1 MNADE
6 ENHRAYVLSRVWHK
20 TETRT
25 KDKILISISNSL
37 ILIQQFYFCLALLLS
52 HCCDCRA
59 EAAVKC
65 FFWWQHDFLQSE
77 QCGYLLRVITISV
90 FLFGQVDFL
99 QLKDKI
105 SCHDHKGR
113 APWFMNYG
121 NTKTVAW
128 IHRNIV
134 YPWTKRKLDMQDRGQ
149 LWSPISAK
157 YHLQSNT
164 KEFFKTPLPSIGRSG
179 HSNAFWA

>member
-37 ILIQQFYFCLALLLS
+37 ILIQQFHFVLHYFSLIVVTVEPKLQCS
-52 HCCDCRA
+52 I
-59 EAAVKC
+59 
-65 FFWWQHDFLQSE
+65 FFGDNTIFLQSE

-113 APWFMNYG
+113 GSLIYE
-121 NTKTVAW
+121 
-128 IHRNIV
+128 
-134 YPWTKRKLDMQDRGQ
+134 
-149 LWSPISAK
+149 LW
-157 YHLQSNT
+157 
-164 KEFFKTPLPSIGRSG
+164 
-179 HSNAFWA
+179 